1 MIRFKKH
8 YPNILFVKSDDA
20 DISEL
25 RHELSGA
32 GIYIHTSSFAD
43 AKDSVKDA
51 DMLVILSPDY
61 SSDAVSLINYAAD
74 NAGARML
81 YIGRDDDVPQD
92 CPAEITVI
100 ANVQSSI
107 ISEISRIFKETFT
120 FDPICSEDDEI
131 VCELSKPPQ
140 VFYNGTKLMLSKS
153 ESKII
158 HFLLTVEPKVLVP
171 KETIGEYLA
180 LAAGAIP
187 VHIHNINDKSMKSY
201 HDKLVF
207 SRSGRGYF
215 VY

>member
-1 MIRFKKH
+1 MIKFKKH
-8 YPNILFVKSDDA
+8 YPNIIFAKKEST

-25 RHELSGA
+25 RHELSCA
-32 GIYIHTSSFAD
+32 GIYVHTETFLT
-43 AKDSVKDA
+43 AKDSLDRA

-61 SSDAVSLINYAAD
+61 SSPVTSLINYAAD
-74 NAGARML
+74 NTKIKIL
-81 YIGRDDDVPQD
+81 YIGNEDDIPRG
-92 CPAEITVI
+92 CPADITAI
-100 ANVQSSI
+100 ANVNSLI
-107 ISEISRIFKETFT
+107 VSEVCCLFRETFA
-120 FDPICSEDDEI
+120 FDPSCSEDDEI

-140 VFYNGTKLMLSKS
+140 VYYNGTKLMLSKS
-153 ESKII
+153 ESKIV
-158 HFLLTVEPKVLVP
+158 HFLLTIEPKVLVS

-201 HDKLVF
+201 HDKLIF

>member
-1 MIRFKKH
+1 MIKFKKN
-8 YPNILFVKSDDA
+8 YPNIIFAKKESA

-25 RHELSGA
+25 RHGLSGA
-32 GIYIHTSSFAD
+32 GIYVHTEDFLS
-43 AKDSVKDA
+43 AKDFLDRA

-61 SSDAVSLINYAAD
+61 SSPATSLINYAAD
-74 NAGARML
+74 NTKIKIL
-81 YIGRDDDVPQD
+81 YIGNEDDIPKD
-92 CPAEITVI
+92 CPADITAV
-100 ANVQSSI
+100 ANVNSLI
-107 ISEISRIFKETFT
+107 VSEICRIFRETFA
-120 FDPICSEDDEI
+120 FDPSCSEDDEI

-140 VFYNGTKLMLSKS
+140 VYYNGTKLLLSKS
-153 ESKII
+153 ESKIV
-158 HFLLTVEPKVLVP
+158 HFLLTIEPKVLVS

-201 HDKLVF
+201 HDKLIF

>member
-8 YPNILFVKSDDA
+8 YPNILFVKGDTA

-25 RHELSGA
+25 RHDLSGA
-32 GIYIHTSSFAD
+32 GIYIHTDSFEG
-43 AKDSVKDA
+43 AKENVRNA
-51 DMLVILSPDY
+51 DMIVILSPDY
-61 SSDAVSLINYAAD
+61 SSSAVSLINYAAE
-74 NAGARML
+74 NSKVKIL
-81 YIGRDDDVPQD
+81 YIGSDGDVPENTGAD
-92 CPAEITVI
+92 ITVI
-100 ANVQSSI
+100 ANVHSSI

-120 FDPICSEDDEI
+120 FDPSCSEDEEI

-140 VFYNGTKLMLSKS
+140 VYYNGTKIMLSKS

-158 HFLLTVEPKVLVP
+158 HFLLTVEPKMLVP